1 MARKAKPQ
9 DSQALFD
16 ITPQL
21 RTAAC
26 VPAIRQAVA
35 DWRTA
40 GYPGITATTKLLFN
54 HWFNTDHRL
63 KNGRPFK
70 YHSFQQEAIETLV
83 YIWEVEKVRTRK
95 VLLEHYTT
103 KALLGSVPLP
113 KYDDFARYC
122 LKMATGS
129 GKTKVMALAIA
140 WQFFNAMREKPDLA
154 KDYAKTFLLIA
165 PNIIVLERLATDFEG
180 GRIFRA
186 DPMIPKPLEIFW
198 DMQTVM
204 KGDGERSHTEGTLFV
219 TNIQQLYSREDS
231 EEETSPLE
239 DLLGPLP
246 SKNVQQEVSFT
257 ERIAALQTTLMVLN
271 DEAHHTWDEDSEW
284 NKVIR
289 ELHVQTPVMTQLDM
303 SATPRYQKGT
313 LFPWVI
319 FDYPLKQA
327 ILDNIVKR
335 PVKGVTKAHEAK
347 SDITTVKY
355 QAFLTA
361 GVERWKEYKAQLTP
375 LKKKPVLFIML
386 NSTVEAD
393 DVCDWLQTKYS
404 SEFGG
409 DKTLV
414 IHTDKAGEISKK
426 DLDKARKVSRE
437 IDDEDS
443 QVNAVVSVLMLRE
456 GWDVQ
461 NVTVVVGLRPYTAK
475 ANILP
480 EQAIGRGLRLMFRGG
495 VGYQERVDIIG
506 NTAFLEFVEDLEKLE
521 EVKIDS
527 FETGKDKLTILVI
540 QAVTEKLKYDIAF
553 PVLSPALVRKKSL
566 AQEIA
571 ALNIHSFNHLPLP
584 LKQAGS
590 KAATFSYE
598 GQDIITLEK
607 LVERE
612 YIIPDPQTA
621 QEVIGFYARQI
632 AHAVKLPSQFSVIA
646 PKVRE
651 WFELKAFGVKV
662 DLDAP
667 DLIKAMGSNV
677 ASFVCRDLFT
687 KALSKLAIEEQTPEM
702 LAPSRL
708 LSGIEPFPWSRQIY
722 EANKSVLNVV
732 PCGNEFE
739 RAFAKFLDM
748 ASDVIAM
755 CKVPDSFGF
764 VIEYTDGASNLRNYY
779 PDFVA
784 VDAKGVHWLIETKG
798 AETEEV
804 TFKDRA
810 AALWCENA
818 SGLTGVA
825 WRYLKVKQKDF
836 KGLQPDSLEDLIV
849 LAGPTLLS

>member
-1 MARKAKPQ
+1 MARKTQ
-9 DSQALFD
+9 SRESQALFD

-26 VPAIRQAVA
+26 VPAIRQAVT
-35 DWRTA
+35 DWSMA

-70 YHSFQQEAIETLV
+70 YHYSQQEAIETLV
-83 YIWEVEKVRTRK
+83 YIWEVEKVHKRK
-95 VLLEHYTT
+95 DLLERYTT

-140 WQFFNAMREKPDLA
+140 WQYFNAMREKPEIA

-165 PNIIVLERLATDFEG
+165 PNIIVLERLATDFNNG
-180 GRIFRA
+180 HIFRA
-186 DPMIPKPLEIFW
+186 DPVIPKALEIFW
-198 DMQTVM
+198 DMQVVM
-204 KGDGERSHTEGTLFV
+204 KGDGERATTEGTVFV
-219 TNIQQLYSREDS
+219 TNIQQLYTKDENKDESDN
-231 EEETSPLE
+231 PLA
-239 DLLGPLP
+239 DMLGPIPQKDL
-246 SKNVQQEVSFT
+246 KQETDFS
-257 ERIAALQTTLMVLN
+257 ERIASLGNSLMVLN
-271 DEAHHTWDEDSEW
+271 DEAHHTWEEDSEW

-289 ELHVQTPVMTQLDM
+289 HLHTLNPVTTQLDM
-303 SATPRYQKGT
+303 SATPRFQKGT

-335 PVKGVTKAHEAK
+335 PVKGVTKAQEAK
-347 SDITTVKY
+347 SETASVRY
-355 QAFLTA
+355 QAYLTA
-361 GVERWKEYKAQLTP
+361 GVERWKEYRDQLEP

-386 NSTVEAD
+386 NSTAEAD
-393 DVCDWLQTKYS
+393 EVGDWLRTKYP
-404 SEFGG
+404 SEFTG

-414 IHTDKAGEISKK
+414 IHTDKKGEISKS

-437 IDDEDS
+437 IDEQNS
-443 QVNAVVSVLMLRE
+443 SVNAVVSVLMLRE

-480 EQAIGRGLRLMFRGG
+480 EQAIGRGLRLMFRGSG
-495 VGYQERVDIIG
+495 YGYQERVDIIG
-506 NTAFLEFVEDLEKLE
+506 NNAFLEFVEDLEKLE
-521 EVKIDS
+521 EVKLES
-527 FETGKDKLTILVI
+527 FETGKDKLEILVI
-540 QAVTEKLKYDIAF
+540 QAVESKLEYDIAF
-553 PVLSPALVRKKSL
+553 PVLSPALVRKRSL
-566 AQEIA
+566 SQEIA
-571 ALNIHSFNHLPLP
+571 ALDITTFKRQPLP
-584 LKQAGS
+584 LKESGS
-590 KAATFSYE
+590 KASAFIYE
-598 GQDIITLEK
+598 GKDLITFET

-632 AHAVKLPSQFSVIA
+632 AQAVKLPSQFSVIA

-651 WFELKAFGVKV
+651 WFERQAFGKPV
-662 DLDAP
+662 DLETP
-667 DLIKAMGSNV
+667 DIIKAMGSNV
-677 ASFVCRDLFT
+677 ASFVCREEFT
-687 KALSKLAIEEQTPEM
+687 KALSKLAVEEQNPEV
-702 LAPSRL
+702 LAPSRM
-708 LSGIEPFPWSRQIY
+708 LSSLEPFPWSRQIY
-722 EANKSVLNVV
+722 EAKKCVLNVS

-748 ASDVIAM
+748 ASDVVAM

-779 PDFVA
+779 PDFA
-784 VDAKGVHWLIETKG
+784 AIDDQGIHWLIETKG

-804 TFKDRA
+804 TYKDRA
-810 AALWCENA
+810 ATLWCENA
-818 SGLTGVA
+818 TALTNVQ

-836 KGLQPDSLEDLIV
+836 KQLQPDSLADLIV
-849 LAGPTLLS
+849 LDD

>member
-1 MARKAKPQ
+1 VPRKPITQ
-9 DSQALFD
+9 DSQNLFD

-35 DWRTA
+35 DWRTS

-70 YHSFQQEAIETLV
+70 YHPFQQEALESLV

-95 VLLEHYTT
+95 ELLERYTT

-129 GKTKVMALAIA
+129 GKTKVMALAVA
-140 WQFFNAMREKPDLA
+140 WQFFNAMREKPEVA

-165 PNIIVLERLATDFEG
+165 PNIIVLERLATDFDG

-186 DPMIPKPLEIFW
+186 DPIIPKPLEIFW
-198 DMQTVM
+198 DMQVVM
-204 KGDGERSHTEGTLFV
+204 KGDGERASTDGTLFV
-219 TNIQQLYSREDS
+219 TNIQQLYSSDKPED
-231 EEETSPLE
+231 EPFNPLD
-239 DLLGPLP
+239 DLLGPTP
-246 SKNVQQEVSFT
+246 SKEMSQETSFA
-257 ERIAALQTTLMVLN
+257 ERIAGLQNNLIVLN

-289 ELHVQTPVMTQLDM
+289 DLNARTPLVTQLDL
-303 SATPRYQKGT
+303 SATPRFQKGT

-335 PVKGVTKAHEAK
+335 PVKGVTKAQEAK
-347 SDITTVKY
+347 SEIASVKY
-355 QAFLTA
+355 QAYLTA
-361 GVERWKEYKAQLTP
+361 GVERWKEYKEQLQP

-386 NSTVEAD
+386 NSTAEAD
-393 DVCDWLQTKYS
+393 EVCDWLKTKYP

-409 DKTLV
+409 EKTLV
-414 IHTDKAGEISKK
+414 IHTNKAGEISQK

-437 IDDEDS
+437 IDDQSSE
-443 QVNAVVSVLMLRE
+443 VNAVVSVLMLRE

-461 NVTVVVGLRPYTAK
+461 NVTVVVGLRPYSAK

-495 VGYQERVDIIG
+495 LGYQERVDIIG
-506 NTAFLEFVEDLEKLE
+506 NNAFLEFVEDLEKLE
-521 EVKIDS
+521 EVKIEE
-527 FETGKDKLTILVI
+527 FETGKDKLEILVI
-540 QAVTEKLKYDIAF
+540 QPVAEKLNYDIGF

-566 AQEIA
+566 ALEIA
-571 ALNIHSFNHLPLP
+571 SLEVSAFLHQALP
-584 LKQAGS
+584 LKESNS
-590 KAATFSYE
+590 KSSAFTYE
-598 GQDIITLEK
+598 GRDIITLET

-612 YIIPDPQTA
+612 YIVPDPQTSG
-621 QEVIGFYARQI
+621 EVIGFYSRQI
-632 AHAVKLPSQFSVIA
+632 AQAVKLPSQFSVIA

-651 WFELKAFGVKV
+651 WFESRAFGQKV
-662 DLDAP
+662 DLDSP
-667 DLIKAMGSNV
+667 EIIKAMGSNV
-677 ASFVCRDLFT
+677 ASYVCRDLFT
-687 KALSKLAIEEQTPEM
+687 KALSKLVVEEQTPEV
-702 LAPSRL
+702 LAPSRM
-708 LSGIEPFPWSRQIY
+708 LSRVEPFPWSRQIY
-722 EANKSVLNVV
+722 EANKCVLNVA

-748 ASDVIAM
+748 SSDVSAM

-784 VDAKGVHWLIETKG
+784 IANDGVHWLIETKG

-810 AALWCENA
+810 ATLWCENA
-818 SGLTGVA
+818 TALTGMQ
-825 WRYLKVKQKDF
+825 WRYLKVKQRDF
-836 KGLQPDSLEDLIV
+836 KQLQPDSLSDLTALGI
-849 LAGPTLLS
+849 